1 MPNTFNMSS
10 SSLIEGSTSTKPS
23 IANILTIAGS
33 DSGGGAG
40 IQADIKAI
48 SATGSFACSVITALT
63 AQNTQGVTGILPIDA
78 EFVGQQLDAVFSDI
92 DIAAVKIGMLND
104 ASVIRVIAQ
113 KLKQYQPKYVV
124 LDPVMVATSGDA
136 LIENSAIQTL
146 VNTLFPLV
154 TVITP
159 NLPEAALLIGTQMPA
174 HESEIE
180 SFIQQ
185 LKAHSN
191 LKSMKVLL
199 KGGHFDGKQ
208 SCDWLIDGEQITV
221 FSQPRI
227 KTSNTHGTGCTLS
240 SALASYLGQSFE
252 LETAISKAK
261 VYISH
266 AIMSADKLNV
276 GRGSGPVHHF
286 YASPVFDDMASGEI
300 PPNELPSHGFAYDDI
315 SVKG

>member
-1 MPNTFNMSS
+1 MPNACNMSS
-10 SSLIEGSTSTKPS
+10 SSLIEGSTPTQLS
-23 IANILTIAGS
+23 IVNILTIAGS

-63 AQNTQGVTGILPIDA
+63 AQNTQGVSGILPIDA

-104 ASVIRVIAQ
+104 ASVIAVIAQ

-154 TVITP
+154 TIITP
-159 NLPEAALLIGTQMPA
+159 NLPEAALLIGTQMPT

-185 LKAHSN
+185 LQAHSN
-191 LKSMKVLL
+191 LKSMKILL
-199 KGGHFDGKQ
+199 KGGHFDGEE

-240 SALASYLGQSFE
+240 SALASYLGQGFE
-252 LETAISKAK
+252 LEASISKAK

-266 AIMSADKLNV
+266 AIMAADELNV

-286 YASPVFDDMASGEI
+286 YASSVF
-300 PPNELPSHGFAYDDI
+300 DDI

>member
-1 MPNTFNMSS
+1 MSS
-10 SSLIEGSTSTKPS
+10 SSLFEGSTSTQLS
-23 IANILTIAGS
+23 IVNILTIAGS

-48 SATGSFACSVITALT
+48 SATGTFACSVITALT

-104 ASVIRVIAQ
+104 ASVIAVIAQ

-159 NLPEAALLIGTQMPA
+159 NLPEAAFLIGTQMPT

-185 LKAHSN
+185 LQAHSN
-191 LKSMKVLL
+191 LKSMKILL
-199 KGGHFDGKQ
+199 KGGHFDGEE
-208 SCDWLIDGEQITV
+208 SSDWLIDGEQITV

-240 SALASYLGQSFE
+240 SALASYLGQGFE
-252 LETAISKAK
+252 LEASISKAK
-261 VYISH
+261 AYISH
-266 AIMSADKLNV
+266 AIMAADKLNV

-286 YASPVFDDMASGEI
+286 YASSVF
-300 PPNELPSHGFAYDDI
+300 DDI